1 VRHTIDVQID
11 AATSDGTVVDV
22 DGQRATVRLERVAG
36 SECFRLDLGD
46 RVEPVRI
53 REAGGSLLVTIGG
66 ARVPVEIR
74 RALPI
79 PSRRAGRSAAA
90 ARVEIRAP
98 MPGLVVALPRA
109 VGDLAQAG
117 SAVAVVEAM
126 KMQMEVPSPV
136 AGRVEEIRVRPGQ
149 EVMGGQVL
157 AVIDVTASAPAAGS
171 DAGR

>member
-1 VRHTIDVQID
+1 
-11 AATSDGTVVDV
+11 
-22 DGQRATVRLERVAG
+22 
-36 SECFRLDLGD
+36 
-46 RVEPVRI
+46 
-53 REAGGSLLVTIGG
+53 
-66 ARVPVEIR
+66 
-74 RALPI
+74 
-79 PSRRAGRSAAA
+79 
-90 ARVEIRAP
+90 
-98 MPGLVVALPRA
+98 VVALPRA

-136 AGRVEEIRVRPGQ
+136 AGRVEEIWVRPGQ